1 MRIMTALTLRK
12 LLLTC
17 VLALAITVV
26 DAQNVYTVA
35 GMAGVSGSSNG
46 QGTSA
51 SFNNPYGVASDS
63 QGNLYVANRFGN
75 TIRKIDPSGNVTTYA
90 GTGTPGATD
99 GPASSATFNEP
110 WGITCDSLGNVY
122 VADTKNY
129 KIRKISAS
137 GQVTTV
143 AGIGTSGVT
152 NGIAALAQFSY
163 PTGIT
168 TTPNGS
174 IIYVSDKMTHT
185 IRKIENGQVSTF
197 AGTSYS
203 IGSND
208 GQGLI
213 AKFYNPNGL
222 AIDASGNLY
231 VADES
236 NHKIRKITP
245 AGYVSTIAGSGSAG
259 STDGPALHASFNY
272 PWGV

>member
-17 VLALAITVV
+17 VMALAITRVS
-26 DAQNVYTVA
+26 AQNVYTVA
-35 GMAGVSGSSNG
+35 GMAGISGSSNG

-99 GPASSATFNEP
+99 GAASTATFNEP
-110 WGITCDSLGNVY
+110 WGVTCDSLGNVY
-122 VADTKNY
+122 VADTRNY

-163 PTGIT
+163 PTGIA

-174 IIYVSDKMTHT
+174 IIYVSDQMTHT

-208 GQGLI
+208 GQGLM

-222 AIDASGNLY
+222 AIDAAGNIY

-245 AGYVSTIAGSGSAG
+245 SG
-259 STDGPALHASFNY
+259 L
-272 PWGV
+272 V